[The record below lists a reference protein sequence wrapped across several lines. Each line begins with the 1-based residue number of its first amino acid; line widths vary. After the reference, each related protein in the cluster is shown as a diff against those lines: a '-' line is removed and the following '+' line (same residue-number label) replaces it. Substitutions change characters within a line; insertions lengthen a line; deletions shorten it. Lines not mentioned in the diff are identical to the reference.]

1 LNLSILLKFVTEIR
15 RVIIAGKGMEHNHTV
30 KTGQYDNLCACLPD
44 CEIDS
49 IHYRAQEVK
58 HNGLFV
64 AVKGFKADGH
74 DFIDEALT
82 RGASAIVS
90 QKPVNKK
97 SVIIEVE
104 NTRKALAAISA
115 NFYGNVSEKLFI
127 IGITGTNGKTTTA
140 YIIESILAEAGFK
153 VGVIGTINYRYSG
166 KTFSNPMTTPESL
179 DLQKILAKMYENGIT
194 HVVLEVSSHAIDLHR
209 IDFCRIDIGV
219 FTNLTRDHLDYHEDM
234 DSYWFCKKRL
244 FTEHLKT
251 GPKKGSTLAVINCDD
266 KKGKGLYNLLSE
278 ASDSMS
284 VISTG
289 STADNLIWPNNIK
302 YSLTGI
308 TGKISTKPG
317 ILKTGIFNFNS
328 SLAGEHNL
336 ENILSATGV
345 GIALGLSLAI
355 IKAGIEK
362 AGQIPGRLESIPNK
376 AGKFVFVDYAH
387 TPDALEH
394 VLSSL
399 KSIKDNNI
407 GKDNKTGKDNK
418 ISRIICVF
426 GCGGDRDKGKRPKMG
441 EIAGRFCDLAI
452 ITSDNPRTEDPM
464 KIISRIIEGIKQT
477 FLKEYDP
484 KKLANGFQEK
494 GYVIE
499 PDRRKAI
506 KLSIIS
512 ADPGDIILIAGKGH
526 ETYQLIKGKTFP
538 FDDRNE
544 AKAALQ

>member
-1 LNLSILLKFVTEIR
+1 LKLSILLEFVTKIR
-15 RVIIAGKGMEHNHTV
+15 RVSIVKEGMEHQHSAG
-30 KTGQYDNLCACLPD
+30 TGQHNDLCACLLD
-44 CEIDS
+44 YEIGS

-58 HNGLFV
+58 PDGLFV
-64 AVKGFKADGH
+64 AIKGFKADGH
-74 DFIDEALT
+74 DFIDEALA
-82 RGASAIVS
+82 RGASVIVT
-90 QKPVNKK
+90 QKPVNKE

-104 NTRKALAAISA
+104 NTRRALAAISA
-115 NFYGNVSEKLFI
+115 NFYGNASEKLFI

-166 KTFSNPMTTPESL
+166 RVFPNPMTTPESL
-179 DLQKILAKMYENGIT
+179 DLQRILTEMHENGIT

-209 IDFCRIDIGV
+209 IDHCRINIGV
-219 FTNLTRDHLDYHEDM
+219 FTNLTREHLDYHGDM

-251 GPKKGSTLAVINCDD
+251 GPKKGRTLAVVNCDD
-266 KKGKGLYNLLSE
+266 KRGKGLYNLLSE
-278 ASDSMS
+278 ASDSMI

-289 STADNLIWPNNIK
+289 STADKMIWPDNIK

-308 TGKISTKPG
+308 TGRISTEK
-317 ILKTGIFNFNS
+317 GIFNFKS
-328 SLAGEHNL
+328 PLAGEHNL

-345 GIALGLSLAI
+345 GIALGLSPAI

-362 AGQIPGRLESIPNK
+362 TGWIPGRLEFIPNK

-399 KSIKDNNI
+399 KSIKDNKI
-407 GKDNKTGKDNK
+407 G
-418 ISRIICVF
+418 RIICVF
-426 GCGGDRDKGKRPKMG
+426 GCGGDRDRGKRPRMG
-441 EIAGRFCDLAI
+441 EIAGRFCDLTI

-464 KIISRIIEGIKQT
+464 GIISQIVEGIKQT
-477 FLKEYDP
+477 SSKEYTLP
-484 KKLANGFQEK
+484 ELVNGIQER
-494 GYVIE
+494 GCVIE

-506 KLSIIS
+506 KLSITS
-512 ADPGDIILIAGKGH
+512 AGPGDIILIAGKGH
-526 ETYQLIKGKTFP
+526 ETYQLIKGETFP
-538 FDDRNE
+538 FDDREE
-544 AKAALQ
+544 ARKAFK